1 MSVNKGDRM
10 TAAQMNALIDKI
22 NAEAARRGYSGRVAK
37 VSQNAP
43 IDYDTINAINLNRI
57 EVAKIYRSG
66 YWDAV
71 GCVMRTDASGT
82 PSVWDGRD
90 LRNVVINPQEEV
102 LARGKRAYASQYNL
116 LEKDID
122 NMATMC
128 KCNAY
133 NQTITCSCQL
143 NTCSCNYNSTGNHCD
158 CNTVLDCE
166 CVTVLSCGCQTVID
180 CGCDSHFDKT
190 TTCNCERQTCYS
202 NCGCNTDGIFGC
214 TCESQIMCST
224 NCGCVSV
231 CLCQFVASCT
241 CDYNYVC
248 ECNNNRICECVSNR
262 VCNCNTVC
270 SCNSHKDLSC
280 SCVFVC
286 SCDLVC
292 TEYAK

>member
-1 MSVNKGDRM
+1 M

-122 NMATMC
+122 NMAAMC

-133 NQTITCSCQL
+133 NQRITCTCQL
-143 NTCSCNYNSTGNHCD
+143 NTCSCNYNSTGNPCD
-158 CNTVLDCE
+158 CVTVLDCE
-166 CVTVLSCGCQTVID
+166 CVTVLSWDCPTVID
-180 CGCDSHFDKT
+180 WGCD
-190 TTCNCERQTCYS
+190 
-202 NCGCNTDGIFGC
+202 
-214 TCESQIMCST
+214 
-224 NCGCVSV
+224 
-231 CLCQFVASCT
+231 
-241 CDYNYVC
+241 
-248 ECNNNRICECVSNR
+248 
-262 VCNCNTVC
+262 
-270 SCNSHKDLSC
+270 
-280 SCVFVC
+280 
-286 SCDLVC
+286 
-292 TEYAK
+292 